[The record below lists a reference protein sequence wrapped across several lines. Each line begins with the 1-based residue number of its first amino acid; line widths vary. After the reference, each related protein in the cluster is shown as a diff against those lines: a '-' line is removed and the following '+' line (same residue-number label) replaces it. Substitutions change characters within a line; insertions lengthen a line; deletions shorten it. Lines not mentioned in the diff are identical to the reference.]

1 MNNAIYGK
9 TMENIR
15 NRINVKLVNNKKDYL
30 KCTLKPSYMSHKIF
44 GNNLVAIHKSKLTL
58 KLNKPAYAG
67 MSILELGKVLMQE
80 FHYYIKNKYDNKS
93 KLLFTDIDS
102 LTYETKTEAIYE
114 DFSSNNQSLEK

>member
-1 MNNAIYGK
+1 
-9 TMENIR
+9 
-15 NRINVKLVNNKKDYL
+15 
-30 KCTLKPSYMSHKIF
+30 MSHKIF

-58 KLNKPAYAG
+58 KLHKPAYAG